1 MKIAIVDDEQKWRM
15 ITLDAVKGYSNESD
29 KIDLFNSGIDF
40 LKKNMQYDIVLMDI
54 EMPQMDG
61 FETIINYKA
70 EYPDSFIL
78 ILTTHLE
85 SSRKGYLVDAFRYVD
100 KTKMIEELMEAFE
113 KIKEIKKKEKIY
125 LVGRD
130 RNVTKNIFIKDVLF
144 IETNGRGSII
154 NAIDGCYESNKK
166 INDLE
171 TELVE
176 YGFFK
181 CHKSFLINLNL
192 VEHLDKEFAY
202 FSKDKKAYI
211 SIRKYTETKKK
222 YIEAKKKFASM

>member
-1 MKIAIVDDEQKWRM
+1 MKIAIVDDEEKWRM
-15 ITLDAVKGYSNESD
+15 ITLDTVKGYSNESD
-29 KIDLFNSGIDF
+29 QIEIFNSGIEF
-40 LKKNMQYDIVLMDI
+40 LKENRKYDIVLMDI

-100 KTKMIEELMEAFE
+100 KTKMTEELNEAFE
-113 KIKEIKKKEKIY
+113 KIKEIKKKDKIY
-125 LVGRD
+125 LVGKSGKI
-130 RNVTKNIFIKDVLF
+130 TKNIFIKDILF
-144 IETNGRGSII
+144 IETNGRSSII
-154 NAIDGCYESNKK
+154 NAVDGCYQSNEK

-171 TELVE
+171 IELTD

-202 FSKDKKAYI
+202 FPRDKKAYI
-211 SIRKYTETKKK
+211 SVRKYMETKKK
-222 YIEAKKKFASM
+222 YIEAKKKFAAM

>member
-1 MKIAIVDDEQKWRM
+1 MKIAIVDDEEKWRM

-29 KIDLFNSGIDF
+29 QIEIFNSGIEF
-40 LKKNMQYDIVLMDI
+40 LKENKKYDIVLMDI

-100 KTKMIEELMEAFE
+100 KTKMTKELNEAFE
-113 KIKEIKKKEKIY
+113 KIKEIKKKDKIY
-125 LVGRD
+125 LVGKSG
-130 RNVTKNIFIKDVLF
+130 NVTKNIFIKDILF

-154 NAIDGCYESNKK
+154 NAVDGSYESNKK

-171 TELVE
+171 IELVE
-176 YGFFK
+176 HDFFK

-192 VEHLDKEFAY
+192 VEHMDKEFVY

-211 SIRKYTETKKK
+211 SVRKYMETKKK